1 MDMAVT
7 VSAFR
12 YSCGGRSLEPSPNP
26 WMGPGWDVQQY
37 SSQAMAPLQPFAITW
52 PHSYSGTEIG
62 YWDANRICVGYQLRD

>member
-1 MDMAVT
+1 MDMAVA
-7 VSAFR
+7 VSPFR

-52 PHSYSGTEIG
+52 ATFVLR
-62 YWDANRICVGYQLRD
+62 NRDRLLGCELYLRRIPVT